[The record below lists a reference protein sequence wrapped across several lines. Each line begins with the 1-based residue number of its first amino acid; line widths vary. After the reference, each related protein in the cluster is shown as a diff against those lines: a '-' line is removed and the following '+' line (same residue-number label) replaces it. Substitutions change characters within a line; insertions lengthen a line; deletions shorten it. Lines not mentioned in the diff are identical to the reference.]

1 MRHCFRSLLFLAAIF
16 NLRADWSV
24 VRWTSL
30 GVLEGG
36 ATAWEAEAS
45 TEARSV
51 RLQGISFASG
61 RCALRVID
69 SSPDN
74 RRSLQAALAATRAVG
89 GSNGGYFHKDFTPL
103 GLVVREGETLHSFER
118 SKLLSGVLI
127 VRKSRMELLRSQK
140 FRESPDIRE
149 ALQAGPW
156 LVEKGAAVAGL
167 NDQRFARRTVVAND
181 GKGHWAIIATSAATL
196 AHAARILCLKGIAGP
211 WTIANALNLDGGSS
225 TALRA
230 EANEQV
236 LIDIRSFG
244 PVRNYLAI
252 VPRDR

>member
-69 SSPDN
+69 SPPNN
-74 RRSLQAALAATRAVG
+74 RRPLQAALAATRAVG
-89 GSNGGYFHKDFTPL
+89 GSNGGYFHEDFTPL
-103 GLVVREGETLHSFER
+103 GLVVREGERLHSFER
-118 SKLLSGVLI
+118 VETLERRSDRAQEPHGTPSLAKIPGESRHSG
-127 VRKSRMELLRSQK
+127 
-140 FRESPDIRE
+140 
-149 ALQAGPW
+149 
-156 LVEKGAAVAGL
+156 GAPGRPL
-167 NDQRFARRTVVAND
+167 ARRE
-181 GKGHWAIIATSAATL
+181 GS
-196 AHAARILCLKGIAGP
+196 R
-211 WTIANALNLDGGSS
+211 GG
-225 TALRA
+225 RP
-230 EANEQV
+230 Q
-236 LIDIRSFG
+236 
-244 PVRNYLAI
+244 
-252 VPRDR
+252 